1 MNNFIFVDVIE
12 ALADLPNDHLAKI
25 LRDFL
30 SFPEEGIKLP
40 RNAQLQHQIN
50 RLRLHILEEGVE
62 LNNVRVIQKHLYFNF
77 TNKLSHQN
85 LVQG

>member
-1 MNNFIFVDVIE
+1 MNDFIFVDAIE
-12 ALADLPNDHLAKI
+12 ALADLANDHLAKI
-25 LRDFL
+25 FRYFL
-30 SFPEEGIKLP
+30 SFPEEGIKLS

-50 RLRLHILEEGVE
+50 RLRLHILEEGIE
-62 LNNVRVIQKHLYFNF
+62 LNNVRVIQKHLYFYF